1 VLVWAV
7 TAVLSSALLV
17 EPVEAEDA
25 ELFSSEL
32 ELELEDGDSTV
43 ACPSDAADELGLAAG
58 EVCDPAPSADD
69 PPESEPPEPSE
80 PDDDSCDAWP
90 ESSARATLTCGPASD
105 TPNSAALTPAEA
117 APTCNHCRTPK
128 LCDRRGLFD
137 RRARCLP
144 RPAAFPL
151 GISDPRVNC
160 WYPKLTLW
168 SQVRS
173 ELNAAISEL
182 CVAASVKHSHAVA
195 ALDDGVSNGGSRV
208 SKQRQP
214 FGRSAPTEFG

>member
-1 VLVWAV
+1 VLPDCREPVLVWAV
-7 TAVLSSALLV
+7 TAVLSSASLF
-17 EPVEAEDA
+17 EPVEAEDDA
-25 ELFSSEL
+25 EPFSSEL
-32 ELELEDGDSTV
+32 ELEDGETTV

-105 TPNSAALTPAEA
+105 TPNSAALIPAEA

-144 RPAAFPL
+144 RPPAFP
-151 GISDPRVNC
+151 V
-160 WYPKLTLW
+160 
-168 SQVRS
+168 
-173 ELNAAISEL
+173 AI
-182 CVAASVKHSHAVA
+182 
-195 ALDDGVSNGGSRV
+195 
-208 SKQRQP
+208 
-214 FGRSAPTEFG
+214 F